1 VLLRRKRMTIPFYS
15 SSFAF
20 AALIVSK
27 EVLRISPRCH
37 GFDATASYHLA
48 SFYRCVDR

>member
-1 VLLRRKRMTIPFYS
+1 VVP
-15 SSFAF
+15 
-20 AALIVSK
+20 K

-48 SFYRCVDR
+48 PFYRCVDR